1 MDRRKFMQSTLGTIG
16 GLLGLGCVPKLEA
29 KPKAVSDNCKCG
41 HWINAILGDAK
52 SKKWC
57 DDHGLELKSEWDGG
71 VFVRGVEIESLEPLN
86 EAGPL
91 IVTLNYHY
99 DGEAPGVDW
108 VTEQE
113 LE

>member
-1 MDRRKFMQSTLGTIG
+1 MDRRNFMQSTLGTIG

-29 KPKAVSDNCKCG
+29 KP
-41 HWINAILGDAK
+41 NAIMGDAK
-52 SKKWC
+52 SRQWC
-57 DDHGLELKSEWDGG
+57 NDHDLEFKSEWDGG
-71 VFVRGVEIESLEPLN
+71 VFVRGVEIESLEQLN